1 MRPRAGIATT
11 QRKALRQV
19 LGPKRVTKA
28 LRPRP
33 PTYDE
38 QVLARVRKVWVV
50 MDAPAGKRMTPFM
63 GEMVARLRA
72 CGELDLTEEA
82 AAKLSTMSAATSD
95 RRLAGERKRL
105 QLRGG
110 SATKPGT
117 C

>member
-1 MRPRAGIATT
+1 M
-11 QRKALRQV
+11 
-19 LGPKRVTKA
+19 TKA
-28 LRPRP
+28 RRPRP

-38 QVLARVRKVWVV
+38 QVLAAVRKVWAV
-50 MDAPAGKRMTPFM
+50 MDAPAGKRMAPFM

-72 CGELDLTEEA
+72 CGEFDLTEEA